1 MCKENQKQNKEV
13 RLSDE
18 VLKQVTGGS
27 QDRIQTLTCPVCTHP
42 IPVTMIQLLQDR
54 RLYCPYCGLVLTFD

>member
-27 QDRIQTLTCPVCTHP
+27 QDRITTLSCPGCTHP
-42 IPVTMIQLLQDR
+42 IPVTVTQLLQDR
-54 RLYCPYCGLVLTFD
+54 RLCCPYCGLVLTID